1 MSRVLRWALVVCCAC
16 AAVALGAAAWYR
28 LSQPTVLTVAV
39 GPADL
44 DDAALISSFA
54 RRFVAGG
61 SPVRLSVVPSS
72 GPADAFE
79 RLKKGEAQLAVVRSD
94 GNGSEQAQ
102 AVALLHTDPVVI
114 VAAEKT
120 GIESFGDLK
129 GKTIGVVGPPG
140 ANDSLLRT
148 LRQHYRAPGEN
159 KTLAPVPLEV
169 STAIRTRAVDAL
181 LFVVPTTRGV
191 KLGESWALVRSAS
204 RRKLAFVSLDEAE
217 ALAAANP
224 AYESGEIEAGQF
236 GGSPSLPEES
246 VTTITVATYLVANRN
261 VSADAITALTR
272 TLFQERQA
280 ISGEAPIAN
289 LIKAASTEKDAVY
302 PLHPGAK
309 VYYGG
314 EETSLMERHGDWL
327 FYGPMLLGALGS
339 GFLVVLRF
347 LGFRDDQDQTALLA
361 RIREVISSIKEA
373 QTIAELDAIR
383 ADVDGAVE
391 RLAES
396 AARGEFDEHRTAVL
410 SLAINYIDHL
420 LAERGALLL
429 SGHGMSSSDSLQ
441 VRLSAR
447 S

>member
-1 MSRVLRWALVVCCAC
+1 MSRILRWALVVCCAC
-16 AAVALGAAAWYR
+16 VAIALGAAAWFR

-39 GPADL
+39 GPADF
-44 DDAALISSFA
+44 DDAALISAFA
-54 RRFVAGG
+54 RKFVAGG
-61 SPVRLSVVPSS
+61 SPVRLSIVPTS

-94 GNGSEQAQ
+94 GNNSEQAQ

-148 LRQHYRAPGEN
+148 LRQHYQAPGEN

-204 RRKLAFVSLDEAE
+204 RRKLAFVSLDEPE

-246 VTTITVATYLVANRN
+246 VTTIQVATYLVANRN

-280 ISGEAPIAN
+280 VSGEAPIAN

-309 VYYGG
+309 VYYSG
-314 EETSLMERHGDWL
+314 EETSLMERYGDWL

-410 SLAINYIDHL
+410 SLAISYIDHL
-420 LAERGALLL
+420 IAERRAALL
-429 SGHGMSSSDSLQ
+429 SGQGVSSSDALQ
-441 VRLSAR
+441 VRLAAR

>member
-1 MSRVLRWALVVCCAC
+1 LSKILRWALVVCGAC
-16 AAVALGAAAWYR
+16 VAIALGAAAWYH
-28 LSQPTVLTVAV
+28 LSRPTVLTVAV
-39 GPADL
+39 GPADF
-44 DDAALISSFA
+44 DDAALISAFA
-54 RRFVAGG
+54 RKFIAGG
-61 SPVRLSVVPSS
+61 APVRFSIVPSS

-94 GNGSEQAQ
+94 GNSSEQAQ

-114 VAAEKT
+114 VAPEKT

-148 LRQHYRAPGEN
+148 LRQHYRAPGES

-169 STAIRTRAVDAL
+169 STAVRTRAVDAL

-191 KLGESWALVRSAS
+191 KLGESWASVRSAS

-217 ALAAANP
+217 ALAAGNP

-236 GGSPSLPEES
+236 GGSPPLPEES

-280 ISGEAPIAN
+280 VAGEAPIAN

-302 PLHPGAK
+302 PIHPGAK

-314 EETSLMERHGDWL
+314 EETSLMERYGDWL

-339 GFLVVLRF
+339 GLLVVLRF
-347 LGFRDDQDQTALLA
+347 LGFRDDQDETALLA

-373 QTIAELDAIR
+373 QTAAELDAIR
-383 ADVDGAVE
+383 AGVDGAVE

-396 AARGEFDEHRTAVL
+396 AARGEFDEQRTAVL
-410 SLAINYIDHL
+410 SLAISYIDHL
-420 LAERGALLL
+420 LGERRAALL
-429 SGHGMSSSDSLQ
+429 SGQGVSSADDLQ
-441 VRLSAR
+441 VRLAAR

>member
-1 MSRVLRWALVVCCAC
+1 MSRILRWALVVCCVCVAI
-16 AAVALGAAAWYR
+16 ALGAAAWYR
-28 LSQPTVLTVAV
+28 LSRPTVLTVAV
-39 GPADL
+39 GPADF
-44 DDAALISSFA
+44 DDAALISAFA
-54 RRFVAGG
+54 RKFVAGG
-61 SPVRLSVVPSS
+61 SPVRLSIVPSS
-72 GPADAFE
+72 GPADAME

-114 VAAEKT
+114 VAPEKT
-120 GIESFGDLK
+120 GVESFGDLK
-129 GKTIGVVGPPG
+129 GKTIGVIGPPG

-148 LRQHYRAPGEN
+148 LRQHYRAPGES

-191 KLGESWALVRSAS
+191 KLGESWAAVRSAS

-236 GGSPSLPEES
+236 GGSPALPEES

-261 VSADAITALTR
+261 VSADAITALTK

-280 ISGEAPIAN
+280 VSGEAPIAN

-327 FYGPMLLGALGS
+327 FYGPMLAGALGS
-339 GFLVVLRF
+339 GLLVVLRF

-373 QTIAELDAIR
+373 QTPAELDAIR
-383 ADVDGAVE
+383 AGVDGAVE

-396 AARGEFDEHRTAVL
+396 AARGEFDEQRTAVL
-410 SLAINYIDHL
+410 SLAISYIDHL
-420 LAERGALLL
+420 IAERRAALL
-429 SGHGMSSSDSLQ
+429 SGQGVSSSDALE
-441 VRLSAR
+441 VRLTAHS
-447 S
+447 

>member
-1 MSRVLRWALVVCCAC
+1 LSRVLRWALVVCCVCVAI
-16 AAVALGAAAWYR
+16 ALGAAAWYR
-28 LSQPTVLTVAV
+28 LSRPTVLTVAV
-39 GPADL
+39 GPADF
-44 DDAALISSFA
+44 DDAALISAFA

-61 SPVRLSVVPSS
+61 SPVRLSIVPSS

-114 VAAEKT
+114 VAPEKT
-120 GIESFGDLK
+120 GVESFGDLK

-148 LRQHYRAPGEN
+148 LRQHYRAPGETR
-159 KTLAPVPLEV
+159 TLAPVPLEV

-191 KLGESWALVRSAS
+191 KLGESWASVRSAS

-236 GGSPSLPEES
+236 GGSPPLPEES

-261 VSADAITALTR
+261 VSADAITVLTR

-280 ISGEAPIAN
+280 VSGEAPIAN

-314 EETSLMERHGDWL
+314 EETSLMERYGDWL
-327 FYGPMLLGALGS
+327 FYGPMLAGALGS
-339 GFLVVLRF
+339 GLLVVLRF
-347 LGFRDDQDQTALLA
+347 LGFREDQDQTALLA
-361 RIREVISSIKEA
+361 RIREVIASIKEA
-373 QTIAELDAIR
+373 QTPAELDAIR
-383 ADVDGAVE
+383 AGVDGAVE
-391 RLAES
+391 RLAER
-396 AARGEFDEHRTAVL
+396 AARGEFDEQRTAVL

-420 LAERGALLL
+420 IAERRAALP
-429 SGHGMSSSDSLQ
+429 SGQGVSSSEPAQ
-441 VRLSAR
+441 VHHVAA
-447 S
+447 